1 MHREKELYVDWE
13 DIDTGET
20 GTYLFRKLQWSDRV
34 LPRDIPEFEYINKE
48 EGYSVYSEIRSYN
61 GSRVQKGTSYDVM
74 EVESGWKG
82 SILDINL
89 PYYTYKGFVRK
100 VYLGTYSFRMLVVCT
115 YYKDKPFFYSIYDLD
130 NNLYLG
136 RIADFLI
143 NKGTEE
149 KVKRFS
155 KKSSALLKE
164 GVDNIYEEYYSD
176 ASSVEFTGFDITLM
190 KRSKCTFFY
199 ILTIDEDAITDLE
212 KISRK
217 RVLPVIGGTWAD
229 FAVEEAWRNNWFS
242 SFNTIALDIYEKP
255 SYFFSTRYISDS
267 PNLPCLLYPSDPSYV
282 LKLNRECLDS
292 KESEVSFWHGLRVI
306 ESGHLIC
313 LSNKLIVRLPLSF
326 VEYTTRIDGEL
337 VTCREDLDLESLV
350 LEGDLGLVC
359 DLNMNTGT
367 DDTLRES
374 EEVIES
380 EDSDTDDVGG
390 FDSEDEDID
399 EVEDF
404 DSGDDYT
411 DTEDEEYLD
420 SEDEDESDL
429 EGTDGTPLTTLPEN
443 EEEIPEWCSGIIVF
457 LDERY
462 SDIHTFCYIF
472 NIEFSAIRAILEED
486 SSKTLHDALYDV
498 IFTVDTSKRKK
509 SFKYKGTHYRSVL
522 ACCLNEN
529 VDVDYDRV
537 MDYKQSTNC
546 TYEEAVSYVFQE
558 KRRQKLGK
566 KSKGTKSAK
575 PTTKSADLLKDTK
588 PVGTPKEVKKSKP
601 TGMIER
607 FKSVEE
613 VTSTQKSKPTSYHTS
628 VSDLCKSF
636 GEHST
641 DVEAK
646 EPVNPDAILF
656 KGTYYDSVTELCKSL
671 GIDEYIFSLF
681 FARNKRL
688 KPTNVVKLFY
698 SNKDC
703 TFYEFG
709 GVHYKNLVD
718 CCSQLG
724 ISATIVVQ
732 SYLRN
737 KTGFNTTIQELIS
750 LKKKSSY
757 KVEVVNSAD
766 VDEDDT
772 EEHDVEGTST
782 DESSKET
789 KGTDDYKPIRFDKLY
804 AEFRTFREYST
815 KER

>member
-74 EVESGWKG
+74 VVESGWKG

-176 ASSVEFTGFDITLM
+176 ASSVEFTGFDMTLM
-190 KRSKCTFFY
+190 KRSKCTFFF
-199 ILTIDEDAITDLE
+199 ILTIDEDVVTDLE
-212 KISRK
+212 KVSRK
-217 RVLPVIGGTWAD
+217 RVLPLVGNIDSD
-229 FAVEEAWRNNWFS
+229 FDVETVWRDNWFS
-242 SFNTIALDIYEKP
+242 CFNTVSLVSCGEP
-255 SYFFSTRYISDS
+255 SQEPLYFFSSD
-267 PNLPCLLYPSDPSYV
+267 LYYLFRPSDFNSV
-282 LKLNRECLDS
+282 LRLKRGYLDPRGN
-292 KESEVSFWHGLRVI
+292 EITFWHSNSVI

-337 VTCREDLDLESLV
+337 VTCKEDLDLESLI
-350 LEGDLGLVC
+350 LKDDLGLVC
-359 DLNMNTGT
+359 DLDMNTGT
-367 DDTLRES
+367 DDTLLKS
-374 EEVIES
+374 EEVIEC
-380 EDSDTDDVGG
+380 EDSDTEGVED
-390 FDSEDEDID
+390 FNFEDEDID
-399 EVEDF
+399 EVEDS
-404 DSGDDYT
+404 DSEDVYT
-411 DTEDEEYLD
+411 DTEDEEYLE

-429 EGTDGTPLTTLPEN
+429 EGTDDTPLTILPEN
-443 EEEIPEWCSGIIVF
+443 DEEIPEWCSGIIVF

-462 SDIHTFCYIF
+462 VDIHTFCYIF
-472 NIEFSAIRAILEED
+472 NVEFSAIKAILEED

-522 ACCLNEN
+522 SCCLNEN

-537 MDYKQSTNC
+537 MDYKQSTSC

-566 KSKGTKSAK
+566 KSKGTKSA
-575 PTTKSADLLKDTK
+575 DLPKDTK
-588 PVGTPKEVKKSKP
+588 PVDTPKEVRKLKP

-646 EPVNPDAILF
+646 ELVNPDAILF

-681 FARNKRL
+681 FAKNKRL

-737 KTGFNTTIQELIS
+737 KTGFNTTIQELTS
-750 LKKKSSY
+750 LNNKKKSSY

-772 EEHDVEGTST
+772 EEPDVEETST
-782 DESSKET
+782 EEPTEET

-804 AEFRTFREYST
+804 AEFRTFREHST

>member
-48 EGYSVYSEIRSYN
+48 EGYSAYSEIRSYD

-89 PYYTYKGFVRK
+89 PYYTYKGFVKR

-115 YYKDKPFFYSIYDLD
+115 YYKDKPFFYSIYDVD

-143 NKGTEE
+143 NKDTEE

-176 ASSVEFTGFDITLM
+176 ASSVEFTGFDVTVLE
-190 KRSKCTFFY
+190 RSKCTFFFV
-199 ILTIDEDAITDLE
+199 LFVDENVVINSGDEI
-212 KISRK
+212 RK
-217 RVLPVIGGTWAD
+217 RVFPVIGGIWSD
-229 FAVEEAWRNNWFS
+229 FEPEDIWRNNWFS
-242 SFNTIALDIYEKP
+242 SFNIITDKLFSYREYEL
-255 SYFFSTRYISDS
+255 SGFFSTDYKDFSTFFS
-267 PNLPCLLYPSDPSYV
+267 PRHITLGLS
-282 LKLNRECLDS
+282 RECFDC
-292 KESEVSFWHGLRVI
+292 KEREVGTYFRSGFV
-306 ESGHLIC
+306 ESSHLIC

-350 LEGDLGLVC
+350 LEDDLGLVC
-359 DLNMNTGT
+359 DLDMHTGT
-367 DDTLRES
+367 DDTLLES

-380 EDSDTDDVGG
+380 EDSNTEAIEDDDLG
-390 FDSEDEDID
+390 DSDFD
-399 EVEDF
+399 EVEDV
-404 DSGDDYT
+404 YT
-411 DTEDEEYLD
+411 GT
-420 SEDEDESDL
+420 EDEDESDL
-429 EGTDGTPLTTLPEN
+429 EGTDDTPLTTLPEN
-443 EEEIPEWCSGIIVF
+443 EEGIPEWCSGIIVF

-472 NIEFSAIRAILEED
+472 NIEFSAIKSILEED

-537 MDYKQSTNC
+537 MEYKQSTSC
-546 TYEEAVSYVFQE
+546 TYEDAVSYVFQE

-566 KSKGTKSAK
+566 KSKGTRSSK
-575 PTTKSADLLKDTK
+575 PTTKPAELPKDTN
-588 PVGTPKEVKKSKP
+588 PVGSPKEVKSLKP

-607 FKSVEE
+607 FKSVEG
-613 VTSTQKSKPTSYHTS
+613 VTSTQKPKPTSYHTS

-636 GEHST
+636 GERST
-641 DVEAK
+641 DVGAK
-646 EPVNPDAILF
+646 EPVNPDAIRF
-656 KGTYYDSVTELCKSL
+656 KGTYYDSVSELCKSL

-681 FARNKRL
+681 LTKNKRL

-703 TFYEFG
+703 SFYEFG
-709 GVHYKNLVD
+709 GVRYKNLVD
-718 CCSQLG
+718 CCSRLG

-737 KTGFNTTIQELIS
+737 KTGFNTTIQELTS
-750 LKKKSSY
+750 LNNKKKSSY
-757 KVEVVNSAD
+757 KVEVVNSVD

-772 EEHDVEGTST
+772 EEPVVEDTST
-782 DESSKET
+782 DASSEEI

-804 AEFRTFREYST
+804 AEFRTFREHST